1 LDETNLEARKPGNNL
16 VVAHPP
22 RANLEIRFASPP
34 EEKTKVRRI
43 LGFRRNRNREGPLT
57 IHSCFP
63 DSSSFP
69 TNSLA
74 ALD

>member
-43 LGFRRNRNREGPLT
+43 LGFL
-57 IHSCFP
+57 IHLLSWFQEKSKQRG
-63 DSSSFP
+63 SSYDPFLFS
-69 TNSLA
+69 
-74 ALD
+74 